1 MMGLKGRVAVVT
13 GGGSGLG
20 AATARR
26 LAAEGARIAVVD
38 RDREAAEAVAAS
50 AGGESIAVHADVAV
64 ESDVLRYMAEVVEV
78 FGRIDLYHLNAGIA
92 GARNLLPD
100 VTTDDFD
107 RVIAVNVRGVFLGIR
122 EAFRQYERQGE
133 GGALVTTASICS
145 FGGGADLVPY
155 HISKHALVGLMQSAA
170 VYGGPRGVRVNA
182 VAPGI
187 VPTNLLAAIPAS
199 GDAANRALLAPMRRA
214 GTPDEIA
221 AVVAFLL
228 SDDASFVTGSVYS
241 ADGGAV
247 AVNPVRPYF
256 EARDS

>member
-26 LAAEGARIAVVD
+26 LAVEGARIAVVD

>member
-13 GGGSGLG
+13 GGGSGRG

-92 GARNLLPD
+92 GARDLLPD

-199 GDAANRALLAPMRRA
+199 VDAANRALLAPMRRA

-256 EARDS
+256 EASD

>member
-92 GARNLLPD
+92 GARHLLPD

-199 GDAANRALLAPMRRA
+199 VDAANRALLAPMRRA

-256 EARDS
+256 EASD

>member
-199 GDAANRALLAPMRRA
+199 GDAVNRALLAPMRRA

-256 EARDS
+256 EASD

>member
-187 VPTNLLAAIPAS
+187 VPTNLLAGIPAS

-256 EARDS
+256 EASD

>member
-256 EARDS
+256 EASD

>member
-64 ESDVLRYMAEVVEV
+64 ESDVLRYMEEVVEV

-256 EARDS
+256 EASD

>member
-92 GARNLLPD
+92 GARDLLPD

-199 GDAANRALLAPMRRA
+199 VDAANRALLAPMRRA

-256 EARDS
+256 EASD

>member
-145 FGGGADLVPY
+145 FGGGANLVPY

-256 EARDS
+256 EASD